1 MLNKGLKE
9 AIDILQKKLSQLET
23 YSDKLNKII
32 ISDNITKNIYF
43 ILLQASLFF
52 GEGATISEIM
62 KTTKK
67 SRGTI
72 QQRLDNIPKSHLFI
86 NKNIKPYRY
95 KLNMLLLKNN
105 ENL

>member
-1 MLNKGLKE
+1 
-9 AIDILQKKLSQLET
+9 
-23 YSDKLNKII
+23 
-32 ISDNITKNIYF
+32 
-43 ILLQASLFF
+43 
-52 GEGATISEIM
+52 M

>member
-1 MLNKGLKE
+1 MLNKAIKE
-9 AIDILQKKLSQLET
+9 AIDILQKKLSQLST
-23 YSDKLNKII
+23 YSDKLDKII
-32 ISDNITKNIYF
+32 ISDDITKNIYF

-72 QQRLDNIPKSHLFI
+72 QNRLDNIPNTHLII
-86 NKNIKPYRY
+86 NNKIKPYRY
-95 KLNMLLLKNN
+95 KLNMMLFREK
-105 ENL
+105 